1 MKKFITIC
9 IISFLA
15 FAVIIGSG
23 AYYYLGTLSN
33 NSENF
38 DVIVKENPELKPPD
52 AKDENIVNVLFMG
65 IDEARSDFI
74 LLARY
79 NKENDKIVMISIPRD
94 TRVNITNH
102 GFDKINHATT
112 KKEGIPLAMD
122 TVGNLLNIPV
132 HYYVEL
138 NFKGMENIVNI
149 LGGVKINVHEDMDY
163 EDPTQDLYIHI
174 KKGEQILNGENAV
187 GFVRYRSG
195 YTDQDLGRIRAQQD
209 FIKAF
214 INQITSPKIIPKA
227 FNILQAMSKC
237 VKTNMDEKEITYYA
251 IKLKDLNIDNIK
263 MHTLPGDANYI
274 GKTSYYIYD
283 EEKLKEM
290 GIEIDQELGIQR
302 SAGESTMDNEIDNNM
317 DINS

>member
-23 AYYYLGTLSN
+23 AYYFLGTFSN
-33 NSENF
+33 NENF
-38 DVIVKENPELKPPD
+38 DVIVKENPELKPPE

-65 IDEARSDFI
+65 IDDARSDFM

-94 TRVNITNH
+94 TRVNISNY
-102 GFDKINHATT
+102 GLDKINHATA

-122 TVGNLLNIPV
+122 TVGNLLNLPI

-138 NFKGMENIVNI
+138 TFKGMENIINI
-149 LGGVKINVHEDMDY
+149 MGGVKINVQQDMDY
-163 EDPTQDLYIHI
+163 EAPDQNLYIHL

-187 GFVRYRSG
+187 KFVRYRSG
-195 YTDQDLGRIRAQQD
+195 YADRDLGRIRAQQD

-214 INQITSPKIIPKA
+214 IKQITSPKIAPKA

-237 VKTNMDEKEITYYA
+237 VKTNMDEKEIAYYA
-251 IKLKDLNIDNIK
+251 IKLKDLNMDNIK
-263 MHTLPGDANYI
+263 MHTLPGEPDYI
-274 GKTSYYIYD
+274 DKISYFIYN
-283 EEKLKEM
+283 EEKLKAM
-290 GIEIDQELGIQR
+290 NIEIDQELGIQK
-302 SAGESTMDNEIDNNM
+302 SAGESTLDNELDNNT
-317 DINS
+317 DING

>member
-1 MKKFITIC
+1 MKKFITIF

-23 AYYYLGTLSN
+23 AYYYLGTLN
-33 NSENF
+33 NNCENF

-52 AKDENIVNVLFMG
+52 AKDENITNVLFMG
-65 IDEARSDFI
+65 IDEARSDFM

-94 TRVNITNH
+94 TRVNITNY
-102 GFDKINHATT
+102 GFDKINHATA

-122 TVGNLLNIPV
+122 TVGNLLDIPV

-138 NFKGMENIVNI
+138 TFKGMENIVNI
-149 LGGVKINVHEDMDY
+149 IGGVRINVPKDMNY
-163 EDPTQDLYIHI
+163 EAPDRDLYIDI
-174 KKGEQILNGENAV
+174 KKGEQTLNGENAV
-187 GFVRYRSG
+187 KFVRYRSG
-195 YTDQDLGRIRAQQD
+195 YADRDLGRIRAQQD

-214 INQITSPKIIPKA
+214 IKQITSPKIIPKA

-237 VKTNMDEKEITYYA
+237 VKTNMGENEIAYYA
-251 IKLKDLNIDNIK
+251 LKLKDLNIDDIK
-263 MHTLPGDANYI
+263 MYTLPGEPDYI
-274 GKTSYYIYD
+274 DKISYFIYD

-290 GIEIDQELGIQR
+290 NIEIDQELRIQK
-302 SAGESTMDNEIDNNM
+302 SAGESTVDIDADSNT